1 MSGEWRVEKMR
12 ISFIRHGR
20 LNNVT
25 ESMTVSSFHKW
36 MERYDLDGIEKSM
49 DIPIMT
55 VEVIE
60 SAKLIVTSDQK
71 RAVQSAAELTNS
83 LSFIQSSLFREAE
96 VPSSFFV
103 PKWVKCKPEVWTFI
117 GRTLW
122 MIGYSKGVESYREV
136 QGRAKQAA
144 DILVGYALVHGQIAL
159 IGHSYFNTMIGA
171 ELRARGWSGPP
182 IFHGKPWSCTEYTFH
197 EAMNGNILNTN
208 LT

>member
-1 MSGEWRVEKMR
+1 MR

-25 ESMTVSSFHKW
+25 ESMTVVSFREW
-36 MERYDLDGIEKSM
+36 MERYDLDGMEKST
-49 DIPIMT
+49 DIPIKT
-55 VEVIE
+55 VEAIE

-103 PKWVKCKPEVWTFI
+103 PKWVKCKLEVWTFI
-117 GRTLW
+117 GRALW
-122 MIGYSKGVESYREV
+122 IVGYSKGVESYHEA

-144 DILVGYALVHGQIAL
+144 DTLVGYALVHGHIVL
-159 IGHSYFNTMIGA
+159 IGHSYFNTMIGT

-182 IFHGKPWSCTEYTFH
+182 IFHRKPWSCTAYTFH